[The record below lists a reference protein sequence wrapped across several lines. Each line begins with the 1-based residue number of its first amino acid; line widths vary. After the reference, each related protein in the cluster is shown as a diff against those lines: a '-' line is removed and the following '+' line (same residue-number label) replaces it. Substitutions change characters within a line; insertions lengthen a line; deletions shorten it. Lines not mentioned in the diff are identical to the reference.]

1 MIPREHRPAT
11 LPPRLFIT
19 GTDTDVGKTV
29 VAAILTLGLDAVY
42 WKPLQSGLQDV
53 TDTEWVRQATGLS
66 DDHFAAE
73 TYRLAQPLSP
83 HTSAAL
89 EGVEIE
95 LERFCLPALAVA
107 PRLVVEGAGGILVP
121 LGQRHTM
128 LDLMQRFSLPV
139 LLVARSTLG
148 TINHTLLSIEQLRQR
163 GLAIAGVVMNG
174 PKNPAN
180 KEAIEHFGQVAVVA
194 EVEPLDD
201 LTPASL
207 SAVFERCFAGLAVP
221 SEESQEEPQSP
232 SNVWSPY
239 TQMKTAPIPQRV
251 RAGRGALLELEDGRQ
266 VVDCISSWW
275 VTLHGHAQAE
285 IAAAIARQAQQ
296 LEQVIPA
303 GFTHEP
309 AEVLA
314 QRLVNKLP
322 DSLRWIF
329 YSDNGST
336 AVEVAL
342 KMAFQFWK
350 NSGVEGRQRFLCFA
364 GAYHGDTLGAM
375 SVGARSL
382 FTQPFG
388 EWLFAV
394 DTVPFPATHIGEA
407 QTEAEETRALE
418 TLEALLERNTEG
430 YAAMILEPLVQG
442 AGGMRMCRPHFLRQM
457 ETLLRRYDVLVIYD
471 EVLTGFGRTGEW
483 FACTKASTAPDIV
496 CLAKGITGGFMPLAA
511 TACSAEI
518 YAAFYSDDPHKA
530 LYHGHSY
537 SANPLGCAAALASLD
552 LLEQDEDRFRRL
564 EAWHREE
571 LAALGGHPRL
581 QRLRVCG
588 TIAALDVV
596 VAAGEGY
603 LHSVGPVLKER
614 FLERGFLL
622 RPLGNVIYVIP
633 PYCIERQQLRSIYDC
648 IGEVVE
654 EL

>member
-11 LPPRLFIT
+11 LPPRLFVT
-19 GTDTDVGKTV
+19 GTDTEVGKTV

-42 WKPLQSGLQDV
+42 WKPLQSGLQDI
-53 TDTEWVRQATGLS
+53 TDTEWVRQATGLA

-95 LERFCLPALAVA
+95 LERFCLPTVAAA
-107 PRLVVEGAGGILVP
+107 PRLIVEGAGGILVP
-121 LGQRHTM
+121 LDQRHTM

-148 TINHTLLSIEQLRQR
+148 TINHTLLSLAQLRQR

-180 KEAIEHFGQVAVVA
+180 KEAIEHFGQVSVVA

-207 SAVFERCFAGLAVP
+207 SSVFARCFAGLAVP
-221 SEESQEEPQSP
+221 PEQSQEEPQATSH
-232 SNVWSPY
+232 VWSPY
-239 TQMKTAPIPQRV
+239 TQMKTAPIPPKV
-251 RAGRGALLELEDGRQ
+251 CAGRGALLELEDGRQ
-266 VVDCISSWW
+266 LLDCISSWW
-275 VTLHGHAQAE
+275 VTLHGHAQEE

-322 DSLRWIF
+322 DSLHWIF

-350 NSGVEGRQRFLCFA
+350 NSGVEGRQRFLCFE

-394 DTVPFPATHIGEA
+394 DTVPFPATDIAETQA
-407 QTEAEETRALE
+407 EAEETRALE
-418 TLEALLERNTEG
+418 ALEALLEHNAAG

-442 AGGMRMCRPHFLRQM
+442 AGGMRMCRPQFLRQL
-457 ETLLRRYDVLVIYD
+457 ETLLRRYGVLVIYD

-483 FACTKASTAPDIV
+483 FACTKAGTAPDIV

-518 YAAFYSDDPHKA
+518 YDAFYSDDPHKA

-552 LLEQDEDRFRRL
+552 LLEQDEERFRRL
-564 EAWHREE
+564 EGWHRQE
-571 LAALGGHPRL
+571 LAGLGGHPRL

-596 VAAGEGY
+596 VADGGGY